1 MHYMLIARSSR
12 YHRTYVHVQ
21 YTSEHGVFYG
31 CRSINKRAMLT
42 SKKMGK
48 NVVFFTN
55 YASNRYTR
63 LFAAKVG
70 RNLAPVVGIPFQQRI
85 AIRVYRQPII
95 CTLNNAEEFLIGL
108 RWLQLTAAFA
118 FPDPR

>member
-1 MHYMLIARSSR
+1 MS
-12 YHRTYVHVQ
+12 
-21 YTSEHGVFYG
+21 
-31 CRSINKRAMLT
+31 N
-42 SKKMGK
+42 
-48 NVVFFTN
+48 NVVFLPIMRLIGRTC
-55 YASNRYTR
+55 

-70 RNLAPVVGIPFQQRI
+70 RNLAPAIGIPFQQRI

-95 CTLNNAEEFLIGL
+95 CSLNNAEEFLIGL